1 MESDMKRIAPKLFTL
16 KGALE
21 PAMEELG
28 AIEEEYC
35 VYSGFCPD
43 IADSAVYILADTA
56 TIYTLVWL
64 EEIELERETTH

>member
-1 MESDMKRIAPKLFTL
+1 MN
-16 KGALE
+16 
-21 PAMEELG
+21 ELD

-64 EEIELERETTH
+64 EEIELERDTTH